1 MKKPVVD
8 YRKFRFSK
16 LRDPEYR
23 HMLLLLGW
31 VGYFLLYVLTENLIP
46 PERCH
51 VIHCALDDKIPF
63 CELFLIP
70 YTFWYLLVAGSLLY
84 FFLYDIPSFRTLS
97 IFIII
102 TQVVAMTAYIFYPSI
117 QLLRPET
124 FPRDN
129 LLTRLMAFIYTV
141 DTPTGVCPS
150 LHVAYSVGIAS
161 TWCKARSVPRW
172 LSSSALQQPLSS
184 NTRWWISWRP
194 CPCACWRSFWSSV
207 RGGRRVSRRGAADE
221 TCHCAQSLQNGF
233 VHSDD
238 FLPRS

>member
-102 TQVVAMTAYIFYPSI
+102 TQVVAMTAYILYPSI

-172 LSSSALQQPLSS
+172 SKPVVVALAILISIATTFVKQHSVVDILAALPVCVLAELLVFGS
-184 NTRWWISWRP
+184 WWKARLTT
-194 CPCACWRSFWSSV
+194 
-207 RGGRRVSRRGAADE
+207 RRG
-221 TCHCAQSLQNGF
+221 
-233 VHSDD
+233 
-238 FLPRS
+238 

>member
-172 LSSSALQQPLSS
+172 SKPVVVALAILISIATTFVKQHSGVDILAALPVCVLAELLVFGS
-184 NTRWWISWRP
+184 WWKARLTP
-194 CPCACWRSFWSSV
+194 
-207 RGGRRVSRRGAADE
+207 RRG
-221 TCHCAQSLQNGF
+221 
-233 VHSDD
+233 
-238 FLPRS
+238 

>member
-1 MKKPVVD
+1 
-8 YRKFRFSK
+8 
-16 LRDPEYR
+16 
-23 HMLLLLGW
+23 MLLLLGW

-172 LSSSALQQPLSS
+172 SKPVVVALAILISIATTFVKQHSVVDILAALPVCVLAELLVFGS
-184 NTRWWISWRP
+184 WWKARLTP
-194 CPCACWRSFWSSV
+194 
-207 RGGRRVSRRGAADE
+207 RRG
-221 TCHCAQSLQNGF
+221 
-233 VHSDD
+233 
-238 FLPRS
+238 

>member
-172 LSSSALQQPLSS
+172 SKPVVVALAILISIATTFVKQHSVVDILAALPVCVLAELLVFGS
-184 NTRWWISWRP
+184 WWKARLTP
-194 CPCACWRSFWSSV
+194 
-207 RGGRRVSRRGAADE
+207 RRG
-221 TCHCAQSLQNGF
+221 
-233 VHSDD
+233 
-238 FLPRS
+238 